1 MFHCSLMQQPVEMR
15 SSVGVHYLDYVILK
29 SLLTSDSL

>member
-1 MFHCSLMQQPVEMR
+1 MSHYSLIQQPVEMR
-15 SSVGVHYLDYVILK
+15 LSIGVHYLDYVILK